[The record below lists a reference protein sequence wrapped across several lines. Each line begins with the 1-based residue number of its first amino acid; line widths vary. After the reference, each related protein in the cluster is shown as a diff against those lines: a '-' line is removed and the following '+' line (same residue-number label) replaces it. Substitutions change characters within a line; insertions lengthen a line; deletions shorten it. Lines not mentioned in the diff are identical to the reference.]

1 MGSAFVPFISAS
13 VSLAKDG
20 FELVS
25 TRAADATDVL
35 RKERRFM
42 GGLQLLLLLLL
53 VDVDVDVDVDRLVT
67 VLKTQKATSM
77 AVKID
82 LIDMVGV
89 WDFVI

>member
-1 MGSAFVPFISAS
+1 
-13 VSLAKDG
+13 
-20 FELVS
+20 
-25 TRAADATDVL
+25 
-35 RKERRFM
+35 M